1 MYINKLANL
10 QKYEWSMRSE
20 AIEVV
25 LYSLV
30 GFFLPFMLAHP
41 QWLVGTIVNAMLI
54 SAAMSVRGCKL
65 LPVIMLPSIGILSA
79 GLIFGKFTPF
89 LLYMIAFIW
98 IGNSLLVGAFKFL
111 NIHKKWNYFS
121 TLVIGAAVKSLF
133 LFIAAFVLFK
143 FGLVPVIF
151 LTAMGIMQLV
161 TVMTGGA
168 LAFGF
173 EKAKSYFG

>member
-10 QKYEWSMRSE
+10 QRYKWSIRNE

-25 LYSLV
+25 LYSLA

-54 SAAMSVRGCKL
+54 STAMSVKGYKL
-65 LPVIMLPSIGILSA
+65 LPIIMLPSLGVLAA
-79 GLIFGKFTPF
+79 GLIFGQFTPF

-98 IGNSLLVGAFKFL
+98 IGNSLLIGTFKFL
-111 NIHKKWNYFS
+111 NIHHKWNYSS
-121 TLVIGAAVKSLF
+121 TLIIGSAVKSIF
-133 LFIAAFVLFK
+133 LFGAAFVMFQ
-143 FGLVPVIF
+143 FGLLPVVF
-151 LTAMGIMQLV
+151 LSAMGIMQWI
-161 TVMTGGA
+161 TVISGGI

-173 EKAKSYFG
+173 EKIKAKIN

>member
-10 QKYEWSMRSE
+10 QKYQWSMKSE
-20 AIEVV
+20 AIEVA

-54 SAAMSVRGCKL
+54 SAAMSVRGYKL
-65 LPVIMLPSIGILSA
+65 LPVILLPSIGLLAA
-79 GLIFGKFTPF
+79 GMIFGQFTPF
-89 LLYMIAFIW
+89 LLYLIAFIW
-98 IGNSLLVGAFKFL
+98 IGNGLLVGVFKLF
-111 NIHKKWNYFS
+111 NVHKKWDFTS
-121 TLVIGAAVKSLF
+121 TLIIGAGVKSLF
-133 LFIAAFVLFK
+133 LFIAVFALFK
-143 FGLVPVIF
+143 FGLIPVVF
-151 LTAMGIMQLV
+151 LSAMGIMQWV

-173 EKAKSYFG
+173 EKVKKLV

>member
-1 MYINKLANL
+1 MYINKLANI
-10 QKYEWSMRSE
+10 QKYEWSIKSE
-20 AIEVV
+20 AIEVA

-54 SAAMSVRGCKL
+54 SAAMSVKGYKL
-65 LPVIMLPSIGILSA
+65 LPVILLPSIGVLSA

-98 IGNSLLVGAFKFL
+98 VGNGLLVGAFKLF
-111 NIHKKWNYFS
+111 NVHKKWDYTS
-121 TLVIGAAVKSLF
+121 TLIIGACVKSLF

-143 FGLVPVIF
+143 FGLIPVVF
-151 LTAMGIMQLV
+151 LSAMGIMQWV